1 MADLLSPEQIKMYK
15 EAFSVFD
22 KNGRG
27 LISTKELGVVLR
39 SLGQNPTEAELTDLI
54 AEVDQDGNGEIDFNE
69 FLLMMAKR
77 SKDAETMEQALEAF
91 RVFDKNNKGVIS
103 LNDLKNILQN
113 LGEKLTPAEV
123 DALLVDVQLNGNNE
137 FDYREFVETVFNSL

>member
-1 MADLLSPEQIKMYK
+1 MVDLLSPEQIKMYK